1 MGFNQYRMMVLLV
14 DDQPI
19 IGEAIRRLLSQE
31 VDIGLHYCSEPLRAL
46 EEANR
51 TKPTVILQDLVM
63 PDIDGIEL
71 VRRYRSNPE
80 TTDIPI
86 IVLSTREDPQVKG
99 DAFAAGA
106 NDYLVK
112 LPNKIEL
119 IARLRYHS
127 RAYLNQLQR
136 DEAYRALRES
146 QQQLLET
153 NTALLALNRELEE
166 ANRTISELARR
177 DALTGLSNRRVVDE
191 ELRREAHRANRRA
204 FDLTAIMADLD
215 HFKSV
220 NDTYGHGM
228 GDEVL
233 RQVGK
238 TLQAE
243 MRPYDLAARYGGEEF
258 VVLLPETTL
267 EQGRCYAERIRE
279 AIGNMQVPGYSGQ
292 ITASLGVA
300 TLVPGQAP
308 ENLLPRAD
316 LAMYRAKQNGR
327 NRVEVDETASLA
339 RVNEEIS
346 HPAQ

>member
-1 MGFNQYRMMVLLV
+1 MNSTFTPPAMGFNQYRMMVLLV

-19 IGEAIRRLLSQE
+19 IGEAIRRLLSAE
-31 VDIGLHYCSEPLRAL
+31 LDIGLHYCAEPLRAI

-71 VRRYRSNPE
+71 VRRYRANPE
-80 TTDIPI
+80 TSETPI
-86 IVLSTREDPQVKG
+86 IVLSTREDAQVKG

-177 DALTGLSNRRVVDE
+177 DALTGLANRRVVDE
-191 ELRREAHRANRRA
+191 ELRREAHRSNRRA
-204 FDLTAIMADLD
+204 FDLTAIMIDLD
-215 HFKSV
+215 HFKSI

-233 RQVGK
+233 RGVGK
-238 TLQAE
+238 LLLNQ
-243 MRPYDLAARYGGEEF
+243 MRPYDLVARYGGEEF

-267 EQGRCYAERIRE
+267 EQGQSYAERIRE
-279 AIGNMQVPGYSGQ
+279 SLVNLQVADYPDK

-300 TLVPGQAP
+300 TLMPGQSP

-316 LAMYRAKQNGR
+316 LALYRAKQNGR
-327 NRVEVDETASLA
+327 NRVEVDEMATST
-339 RVNEEIS
+339 
-346 HPAQ
+346 